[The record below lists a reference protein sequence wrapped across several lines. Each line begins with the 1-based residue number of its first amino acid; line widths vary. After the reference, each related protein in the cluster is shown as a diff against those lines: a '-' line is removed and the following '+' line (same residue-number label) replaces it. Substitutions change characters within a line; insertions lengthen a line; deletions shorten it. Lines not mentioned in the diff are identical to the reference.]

1 MNKRLTAF
9 QILLL
14 TVFLFAFTCVP
25 FSSAAV
31 GENEGVPMR
40 VEADDYNLDASTGVA
55 KGTGN
60 VKIVY
65 QGLVLEADSLT
76 VNLKTKDVEAVGNV
90 FLYSL
95 EAPGVEIAKGHDFY
109 WKGQSIKGNFDTRR
123 FQVGASRGKL
133 DEWYTASQTGE
144 FEPNGDVILTHV
156 GVSTCEYLIDGHA
169 HYRIEAREV
178 RYNSK
183 TERFTAKHAVYKI
196 GNVPVFYWPWIAW
209 DTTNTSAGGIRFQ
222 AGQNSDWGT
231 FLLMSRKWRI
241 NDLLQT
247 EVDVDLMSQR
257 GVGLGNETQFETD
270 NSVSRLRVYYLA
282 DQDPPENA
290 IGDGLNRRFDVES
303 QRYRVHL
310 YHISDWFKGLTLR
323 ANVDFLSDIDMLEE
337 WFRDDFRVVRQPT
350 SFADL
355 RYETEHFTVSLGAK
369 FRVNDFYTVSE
380 KLPELRLD
388 TPRQQV
394 FGLPV
399 YHQSE
404 TSLAFLRMN
413 LRDFDVDNAVE
424 AAFLALQ
431 LPTYA
436 GFFNDRNSYETFRF
450 DTVQM
455 VYLPFSL
462 ADFQI
467 VPRGGVRLTYYDK
480 TSARDVTDDELQLMF
495 AFDDPDVN
503 VAANNAVF
511 YDDVGGSA
519 WRVAGELGLEV
530 STKFTGVWENAENDL
545 LEIDGLR
552 HIAQPYLNYTYISD
566 PSEDRESLMYFDEI
580 DRLREEN
587 FVRLGVNQR
596 LQTRHGAKGDQR
608 IRTLA
613 SWDNYV
619 DAHLGPEEARSR
631 AGDFGSRLHFNP
643 RDEISFWGTALAS
656 MRTGRIRWFEL
667 GTTLGRRDVLA
678 VTLSWIVRDDEQPM
692 PLYSFGSSLDDFSGA
707 NITSVDLDNSHLLN
721 LGVNFRINDLT
732 SGSVNYVYDMR
743 EGELERQVYQINRD
757 LHCWTGSIYA
767 SEEDDDFTVGV
778 ALQLKA
784 FPGVRISSGL

>member
-1 MNKRLTAF
+1 MTKRLAAC
-9 QILLL
+9 QIFLVM
-14 TVFLFAFTCVP
+14 VFLFTAAF
-25 FSSAAV
+25 AAAAAA
-31 GENEGVPMR
+31 EDEGASMR
-40 VEADDYNLDASTGVA
+40 VEADDYNLDAATGVA
-55 KGTGN
+55 TGTGN

-76 VNLKTKDVEAVGNV
+76 VNLKTKDVEAAGNV

-95 EAPGVEIAKGHDFY
+95 EEPGIEIAKGHDFY
-109 WKGQSIKGNFDTRR
+109 WKGQSVKGNFNTRR

-133 DEWYTASQTGE
+133 DEWYTVSKTGD
-144 FEPNGDVILTHV
+144 FDPNGDVILTRV

-169 HYRIEAREV
+169 HYRIEAKEV
-178 RYNSK
+178 RYNSQ

-196 GNVPVFYWPWIAW
+196 GDVPVFYWPWIAW

-222 AGQNSDWGT
+222 AGHNSDWGA

-257 GVGLGNETQFETD
+257 GVGLGNETRLDTD
-270 NSVSRLRVYYLA
+270 RSASTLRLYYLA
-282 DQDPPENA
+282 DQDPPEND
-290 IGDGLNRRFDVES
+290 IEDGMNRRFDVES

-310 YHISDWFKGLTLR
+310 SHMSEWVKGLTLR
-323 ANVDFLSDIDMLEE
+323 GNVDVLSDIDMLEE
-337 WFRDDFRVVRQPT
+337 WFSDDFRTVRQPT

-355 RYETEHFTVSLGAK
+355 RYEHELFTMSLTAK

-388 TPRQQV
+388 TPRRQV

-413 LRDFDVDNAVE
+413 MRDFDVDNAVE
-424 AAFLALQ
+424 AAFLAVR

-436 GFFNDRNSYETFRF
+436 GFFNDRNAYETFRF
-450 DTVQM
+450 DTAHM
-455 VYLPFSL
+455 VYAPFSL
-462 ADFQI
+462 ADVQI

-480 TSARDVTDDELQLMF
+480 TSARDVTDDELRLMF
-495 AFDDPDVN
+495 SFDDPDVT
-503 VAANNAVF
+503 VPANNAVF
-511 YDDVGGSA
+511 YDDDGGSA
-519 WRVAGELGLEV
+519 WRFAGELGLEV

-545 LEIDGLR
+545 LDIDGLR
-552 HIAQPYLNYTYISD
+552 HIVQPYLNYTYISD
-566 PSEDRESLMYFDEI
+566 PNEERESLMYFDEI

-596 LQTRHGAKGDQR
+596 LQTRAGEKGAQR

-613 SWDNYV
+613 SWENYL
-619 DAHLGPEEARSR
+619 DTHLGPAEARSR
-631 AGDFGSRLHFNP
+631 AGDFGSRLSFNP
-643 RDEISFWGTALAS
+643 RDEMSFWGTALAS
-656 MRTGRIRWFEL
+656 MRTGRVRWFEL
-667 GTTLGRRDVLA
+667 GATLGRKDVLA
-678 VTLSWIVRDDEQPM
+678 FHLSWLARDDEQPL
-692 PLYSFGSSLDDFSGA
+692 PLYSFGSTLDDVSGA
-707 NITSVDLDNSHLLN
+707 NMTSVDLGNSHLLK
-721 LGVNFRINDLT
+721 LGVDFRINDLT
-732 SGSVNYVYDMR
+732 SGSAYYVYDVR

-767 SEEDDDFTVGV
+767 SEKDDDFTVGV